1 MEANKEMK
9 KICILLLFIFFC
21 FIAQANASTDMIKR
35 KEVEP
40 TGQVVWEVH
49 SSKKVIA
56 LTFDD
61 GPHPKFTPQVLT
73 LLKQYDAHAT
83 FFQIGYRMQ
92 QYPQIVQLVIQAGHE
107 LGNHS
112 MTHQYENK
120 TGAIIMCMDVEK
132 AEGIIQKYQP
142 NHIKLYRPPG
152 GYIDNALLKELKR
165 LDYKIILWSYH
176 QDTKDWSM
184 PGAEVIAN
192 QIIQHARSGDIVLLH
207 DGGGNRGQTIQA
219 LKSILPALKQ
229 QGYQFVSVSELLQ
242 TQ

>member
-1 MEANKEMK
+1 MK

-21 FIAQANASTDMIKR
+21 FIAQVNASTDMIKR

-120 TGAIIMCMDVEK
+120 TGASIMCMDVEK